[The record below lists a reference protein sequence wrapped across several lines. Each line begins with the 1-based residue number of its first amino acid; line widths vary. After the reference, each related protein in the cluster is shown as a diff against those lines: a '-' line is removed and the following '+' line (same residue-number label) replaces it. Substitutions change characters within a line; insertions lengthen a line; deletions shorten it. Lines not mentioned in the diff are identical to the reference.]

1 MTAPRILARDVL
13 RTAAAEFGVKVED
26 LTGPSRTHVLN
37 RRRGLACRAIRR
49 LCPHASYPAIGA
61 MMGARHH
68 TTLIKNDQKLDRAL
82 AREPA
87 LIAAYDRLVERLT
100 GAAS

>member
-1 MTAPRILARDVL
+1 MTARRILARDVL
-13 RTAAAEFGVKVED
+13 RLAAAEFGVGVAD

-49 LCPHASYPAIGA
+49 LCPHTSYPAIA
-61 MMGARHH
+61 RIMGDRHH
-68 TTLIKNDQKLDRAL
+68 TTLVKNEQKLDRAL
-82 AREPA
+82 VREPA
-87 LIAAYDRLVERLT
+87 LIEAYDRLVERLT